1 MPVTERGRLDWLALP
16 APALLN
22 PDVGLLLESGAG
34 FISHNFLKVS
44 RRVVLRHNFHP
55 LSSSF
60 CPVQAVRPRHR
71 ANGNAFVN
79 SPSAG
84 NVHSNTH
91 SIPTSLFYFCSH
103 LATTRHDF
111 VAFPSRLCRRRRYGL
126 GVRLKSQRLAERGFS
141 AGRGLQWLRRREY
154 FPDSNY
160 FWLLC
165 CYADVRKLFML
176 HFLFS
181 SRGIVGAGDPRTNL
195 SVAPLTAHVR
205 IVMLVLRHAFGTVQ
219 TSLCR
224 LKPAA
229 GVQFHFLGSSK
240 TIPSSNRGRTFLS
253 M

>member
-34 FISHNFLKVS
+34 FIRHNFLKVI

-71 ANGNAFVN
+71 ANRNAFVN
-79 SPSAG
+79 SPSG

-111 VAFPSRLCRRRRYGL
+111 VTFPSRLCRRGSYGRDVS
-126 GVRLKSQRLAERGFS
+126 GKSQWRSGTSPCLARMRLARASLCATRYIFNLQFRRMRGDLFFVNFE
-141 AGRGLQWLRRREY
+141 LRR
-154 FPDSNY
+154 D
-160 FWLLC
+160 FW
-165 CYADVRKLFML
+165 KKML
-176 HFLFS
+176 
-181 SRGIVGAGDPRTNL
+181 
-195 SVAPLTAHVR
+195 
-205 IVMLVLRHAFGTVQ
+205 
-219 TSLCR
+219 
-224 LKPAA
+224 
-229 GVQFHFLGSSK
+229 
-240 TIPSSNRGRTFLS
+240 
-253 M
+253 